1 MQQIKPIAALG
12 HDEIVELA
20 RVAAD
25 SGVPQHEANV
35 FALGTSQHHTFSHA
49 YWARHREL
57 TEVEA

>member
-1 MQQIKPIAALG
+1 MTIRPLISLG

-20 RVAAD
+20 RNAAENN
-25 SGVPQHEANV
+25 VPQHEANV
-35 FALGTSQHHTFSHA
+35 FEAGTSQHHTFSHA